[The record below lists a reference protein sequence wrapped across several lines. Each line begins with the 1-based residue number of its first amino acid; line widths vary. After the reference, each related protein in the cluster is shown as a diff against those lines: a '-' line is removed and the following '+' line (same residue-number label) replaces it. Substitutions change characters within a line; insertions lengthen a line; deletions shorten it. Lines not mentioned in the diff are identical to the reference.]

1 MKFRKVG
8 VLRLTFTQSES
19 NVAFSMLYDETS
31 PWLLPLPTLSA
42 LIIPDLLY

>member
-8 VLRLTFTQSES
+8 MLGLTFTQSES
-19 NVAFSMLYDETS
+19 NVAFSMLYDEAS
-31 PWLLPLPTLSA
+31 PWLLPLPTLLA